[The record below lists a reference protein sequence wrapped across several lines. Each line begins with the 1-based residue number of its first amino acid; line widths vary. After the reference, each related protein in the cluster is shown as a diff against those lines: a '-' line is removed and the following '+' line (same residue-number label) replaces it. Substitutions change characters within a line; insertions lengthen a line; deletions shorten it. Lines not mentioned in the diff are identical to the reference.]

1 MNRKAAYTNIS
12 EYFQIALG
20 IFLASIGLKAFL
32 LPNDFLDG
40 GVTGTAILVNSQFEN
55 LNVSI
60 LLVLINIPFL
70 ILAYFTLSKRIL
82 IKSFFS
88 ILGLAL
94 VIHFVEFNTITEDKL
109 LISIFGGLFVGAGIG
124 LTIKNGSVLDGSE
137 ILGVFLN
144 DRFGFSIGQIILYFN
159 IILFSITAFVLSVEI
174 AMYSILTY
182 IVTAKVID
190 LFIEGFED
198 FIGVMI
204 VSKNNKELKSA
215 IINELGAGMTIYKG
229 EKGYGSNGEMHDFDI
244 IHSVI
249 NRIDIRKMH
258 RVIDKVDPDAFFIE
272 FDINH
277 IKGGVL
283 RRYLAKNKGN
293 KLPKEILDYNKNKR

>member
-1 MNRKAAYTNIS
+1 M
-12 EYFQIALG
+12 
-20 IFLASIGLKAFL
+20 
-32 LPNDFLDG
+32 
-40 GVTGTAILVNSQFEN
+40 
-55 LNVSI
+55 
-60 LLVLINIPFL
+60 
-70 ILAYFTLSKRIL
+70 
-82 IKSFFS
+82 
-88 ILGLAL
+88 
-94 VIHFVEFNTITEDKL
+94 TEDKL
-109 LISIFGGLFVGAGIG
+109 LISIFGGLFVGSGIG
-124 LTIKNGSVLDGSE
+124 LTIKNGAVLDGSE

-159 IILFSITAFVLSVEI
+159 IILFSITAVVLSVEI

-204 VSKNNKELKSA
+204 VSKHNKKIKSA
-215 IINELGAGMTIYKG
+215 IINELGAGLTVYKG
-229 EKGYGSNGEMHDFDI
+229 EKGYGSSGELQDFNI

-258 RVIDKVDPDAFFIE
+258 RIIEKIDADAFYIE

-283 RRYLAKNKGN
+283 RRYLAKNKG
-293 KLPKEILDYNKNKR
+293 KQLPQEIIDYNSQSI

>member
-1 MNRKAAYTNIS
+1 MDNRTTYTYFS

-40 GVTGTAILVNSQFEN
+40 GVTGTAILVNSQFED
-55 LNVSI
+55 LNIST

-82 IKSFFS
+82 VKSIFS
-88 ILGLAL
+88 IIGLAL
-94 VIHFVEFNTITEDKL
+94 VIHFVEFDVATDDKL
-109 LISIFGGLFVGAGIG
+109 LISIFGGLFVGSGIG
-124 LTIKNGSVLDGSE
+124 LTVKNGAVLDGSE

-159 IILFSITAFVLSVEI
+159 IVLFSITALVLSVEI

-198 FIGVMI
+198 FIGIMI
-204 VSKNNKELKSA
+204 VSRHHRKIKSA

-229 EKGYGSNGEMHDFDI
+229 EKGYGSSGELQEFDI
-244 IHSVI
+244 IHSAI

-258 RVIDKVDPDAFFIE
+258 RLIDKIDPDAFYIE
-272 FDINH
+272 FDINN

-283 RRYLAKNKGN
+283 RRYLAKNKG
-293 KLPKEILDYNKNKR
+293 KQLPQEILDYTNPQK